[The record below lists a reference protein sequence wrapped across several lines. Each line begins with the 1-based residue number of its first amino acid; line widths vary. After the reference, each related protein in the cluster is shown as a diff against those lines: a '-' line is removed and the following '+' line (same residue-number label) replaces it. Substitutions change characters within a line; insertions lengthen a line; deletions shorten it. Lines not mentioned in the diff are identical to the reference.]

1 MDSDKSGGQASLEYA
16 LLLVAFISLLV
27 GMGALWR
34 SAQDGGLTQLATHA
48 ASHSLEEGYASIHDV
63 ISY

>member
-1 MDSDKSGGQASLEYA
+1 MSAWKNSGQASLEYA
-16 LLLVAFISLLV
+16 LLLVAFISALV

-34 SAQDGGLTQLATHA
+34 AAQDGKLTQRATQA
-48 ASHSLEEGYASIHDV
+48 ASHSLEEGYASVHDI